1 MQNEP
6 LFNSENRRMAV
17 GASPDLFTHA
27 QRLLQIC
34 AHIIREPRKKPGRSS
49 SGGATGSGHPISHKK
64 ERRPEIFRRSFQSK
78 SLKTIQ
84 QTFQSPPVEQQRR
97 SRIPQAQVPRYGFNN
112 APRPEKESLTQETP
126 MRRRNGHQMMTREPR
141 RIKIP
146 PAITLMPTVSCRK
159 INASAMVNTTLSL
172 SIGAT
177 LETSPVSSALK

>member
-6 LFNSENRRMAV
+6 LFQFRKSPHGGRRVSRPVHARSA
-17 GASPDLFTHA
+17 ASPDLRTYH
-27 QRLLQIC
+27 
-34 AHIIREPRKKPGRSS
+34 PGTSKKPGRSS
-49 SGGATGSGHPISHKK
+49 SGGAAGSGHPIFHKK

-126 MRRRNGHQMMTREPR
+126 IRRRYGHQMMTREPR

-146 PAITLMPTVSCRK
+146 PAITLRPTVSCRK
-159 INASAMVNTTLSL
+159 INASTMVNTTLSL

>member
-1 MQNEP
+1 MS
-6 LFNSENRRMAV
+6 LSFNSENRRMTV
-17 GASPDLFTHA
+17 GTSPDLFTHA

-49 SGGATGSGHPISHKK
+49 SGGAPGSGHPIFHKK

-84 QTFQSPPVEQQRR
+84 QTFQSPPVENSKGAHAFPRR
-97 SRIPQAQVPRYGFNN
+97 RFQDTVNN
-112 APRPEKESLTQETP
+112 APRSEKESLTQGTP

-146 PAITLMPTVSCRK
+146 PAITLRPTVSCRK

>member
-6 LFNSENRRMAV
+6 LFQFRKSPHGGRRVSRPVHARSA
-17 GASPDLFTHA
+17 ASPDLRTYHPGA
-27 QRLLQIC
+27 S
-34 AHIIREPRKKPGRSS
+34 KKPGRSS
-49 SGGATGSGHPISHKK
+49 TGGAAGSGHPIFHKK

-78 SLKTIQ
+78 SLKTIRQ
-84 QTFQSPPVEQQRR
+84 PFQSPPVANRKGAHAFPRR
-97 SRIPQAQVPRYGFNN
+97 RFQDTVNN
-112 APRPEKESLTQETP
+112 APRSEKESLTQGTP

-146 PAITLMPTVSCRK
+146 PAITLRPTVSCRK
-159 INASAMVNTTLSL
+159 INASTMVNTTLSL